1 MKYQKKDFK
10 KEKVKKDEELIK
22 KQKNI
27 NKKIVNQVYF

>member
-1 MKYQKKDFK
+1 MKYQKKGVK
-10 KEKVKKDEELIK
+10 KEEGKKDEEIIK